1 MRSFRHSRN
10 HLLPLGES
18 RVRVQDLRRLATLT
32 RRCRAALSQRERA
45 SNSDCSECRL
55 CVTFHR
61 PIPFA
66 MLSYSVR
73 TKFLTAG
80 FLVPTLFISA
90 CSSNSVAGKRA
101 DSEVRDE
108 HVQVHAIP
116 VKLQE
121 LRRNVE
127 SVGSLFALEE
137 VTVSSEVDGKVD
149 EVLVDVGDRVERGQ
163 PLVNVSTIELKLAL
177 DQQRALYAQARA
189 RLGITEDSDDIKNV
203 LDSAEVKKAAADLKE
218 AEEAYK
224 RSQQL
229 LEKRLIPRQD
239 FDQVDARVHSAR
251 AAYDLAVQSVQNLRA
266 QLPQYKASVELAEK
280 KLRDAVIR
288 APFKGQVKERVVSPG
303 QYLKVQTPV
312 MVIVSVD
319 PLRVRLK
326 IPETMAGLIQIG
338 DRLQVIVDAYA
349 GKTFSGKLSRI
360 NPSVDPQSRTFEV
373 EALLENPEGLLK
385 PGFFVKARIP
395 SGKVDSVMAVPQE
408 GLQYSFG
415 VYKVC
420 LIQGD
425 VLKETEVKVGD
436 LSREQ
441 IEVVSG
447 IKAGDTIAVPVKGQV
462 LKDEAKIK
470 LVD

>member
-1 MRSFRHSRN
+1 
-10 HLLPLGES
+10 
-18 RVRVQDLRRLATLT
+18 
-32 RRCRAALSQRERA
+32 
-45 SNSDCSECRL
+45 
-55 CVTFHR
+55 
-61 PIPFA
+61 

-127 SVGSLFALEE
+127 SVGSLFAREE

-177 DQQRALYAQARA
+177 DQQRALYQQARA
-189 RLGITEDSDDIKNV
+189 RLGITEESDDIKNV
-203 LDSAEVKKAAADLKE
+203 LDAAEVKKAAADLKD
-218 AEEAYK
+218 AEEVYK

-229 LEKRLIPRQD
+229 LEKKLLPRQD
-239 FDQVDARVHSAR
+239 FDQTEARLNAAR
-251 AAYDLAVQSVQNLRA
+251 AASDLAVQSVQNLRA
-266 QLPQYKASVELAEK
+266 QLPQYRASVELAEK

-312 MVIVSVD
+312 TVIVSMD

-326 IPETMAGLIQIG
+326 IPDTMAGWIQVG
-338 DRLQVIVDAYA
+338 DRIQVSVEAYSD
-349 GKTFSGKLSRI
+349 KTFSGKLTRI
-360 NPSVDPQSRTFEV
+360 NPSVDPQNRTFEV
-373 EALLENPEGLLK
+373 EALLENAEGLM
-385 PGFFVKARIP
+385 R
-395 SGKVDSVMAVPQE
+395 D
-408 GLQYSFG
+408 
-415 VYKVC
+415 
-420 LIQGD
+420 
-425 VLKETEVKVGD
+425 
-436 LSREQ
+436 
-441 IEVVSG
+441 
-447 IKAGDTIAVPVKGQV
+447 
-462 LKDEAKIK
+462 KDRKSTR
-470 LVD
+470 LNSSH

>member
-1 MRSFRHSRN
+1 
-10 HLLPLGES
+10 
-18 RVRVQDLRRLATLT
+18 
-32 RRCRAALSQRERA
+32 
-45 SNSDCSECRL
+45 
-55 CVTFHR
+55 
-61 PIPFA
+61 

-177 DQQRALYAQARA
+177 DQQRALYQQARA

-288 APFKGQVKERVVSPG
+288 APFKGQIKERVVSPG

-338 DRLQVIVDAYA
+338 DRLQVTVDAYPNR
-349 GKTFSGKLSRI
+349 TFSGKLSRI
-360 NPSVDPQSRTFEV
+360 NPSVDPQSRSFEV
-373 EALLENPEGLLK
+373 EALLENAKGLLK

-395 SGKVDSVMAVPQE
+395 SAKLDPGMVVPQDA
-408 GLQYSFG
+408 LQYSYG
-415 VYKVC
+415 IYKIF

-425 VLKETEVKVGD
+425 VLKEQEVKVGD
-436 LSREQ
+436 LSAEQ
-441 IEVVSG
+441 IEIVSG
-447 IKAGDTIAVPVKGQV
+447 VKAGDMIGVPVKGQV
-462 LKDEAKIK
+462 LKDAARIK

>member
-1 MRSFRHSRN
+1 
-10 HLLPLGES
+10 
-18 RVRVQDLRRLATLT
+18 
-32 RRCRAALSQRERA
+32 
-45 SNSDCSECRL
+45 
-55 CVTFHR
+55 
-61 PIPFA
+61 

-177 DQQRALYAQARA
+177 DQQRALYQQARA

-288 APFKGQVKERVVSPG
+288 APFKGQIKERVVSPG

-338 DRLQVIVDAYA
+338 DRLQVTVDAYPNR
-349 GKTFSGKLSRI
+349 TFSGKLSRI

-373 EALLENPEGLLK
+373 EALLENAKGLLK

-395 SGKVDSVMAVPQE
+395 SAKLDPGMVVPQDA
-408 GLQYSFG
+408 LQYSYG
-415 VYKVC
+415 IYKIF

-425 VLKETEVKVGD
+425 VLKEQEVKVGD
-436 LSREQ
+436 LSAEQ
-441 IEVVSG
+441 IEIVSG
-447 IKAGDTIAVPVKGQV
+447 VKAGDMIGVPVKGQV
-462 LKDEAKIK
+462 LKDAARIK

>member
-1 MRSFRHSRN
+1 
-10 HLLPLGES
+10 
-18 RVRVQDLRRLATLT
+18 
-32 RRCRAALSQRERA
+32 
-45 SNSDCSECRL
+45 
-55 CVTFHR
+55 
-61 PIPFA
+61 
-66 MLSYSVR
+66 
-73 TKFLTAG
+73 
-80 FLVPTLFISA
+80 LFISA

-177 DQQRALYAQARA
+177 DQQRALYQQARA

-288 APFKGQVKERVVSPG
+288 APFKGQIKERVVSPG

-338 DRLQVIVDAYA
+338 DRLQVTVDAYPNR
-349 GKTFSGKLSRI
+349 TFSGKLSRI

-373 EALLENPEGLLK
+373 EALLENAKGLLK

-395 SGKVDSVMAVPQE
+395 SAKLDPGMVVPQDA
-408 GLQYSFG
+408 LQYSYG
-415 VYKVC
+415 IYKIF

-425 VLKETEVKVGD
+425 VLKEQEVKVGD
-436 LSREQ
+436 LSAEQ
-441 IEVVSG
+441 IEIVSG
-447 IKAGDTIAVPVKGQV
+447 VKAGDMIGVPVKGQV
-462 LKDEAKIK
+462 LKDAARIK

>member
-1 MRSFRHSRN
+1 
-10 HLLPLGES
+10 
-18 RVRVQDLRRLATLT
+18 
-32 RRCRAALSQRERA
+32 
-45 SNSDCSECRL
+45 
-55 CVTFHR
+55 
-61 PIPFA
+61 
-66 MLSYSVR
+66 MLSYSAR
-73 TKFLTAG
+73 TKCLIGTFVVA
-80 FLVPTLFISA
+80 TLFTISA
-90 CSSNSVAGKRA
+90 CSSNSVADKRA
-101 DSEVRDE
+101 DSEARDE
-108 HVQVHAIP
+108 NVQVHAIP

-177 DQQRALYAQARA
+177 DQQRALYQQARA
-189 RLGITEDSDDIKNV
+189 RLGITEESDDIKNV
-203 LDSAEVKKAAADLKE
+203 PDAAEVKKAAADLKE

-224 RSQQL
+224 RSEQL

-239 FDQVDARVHSAR
+239 FDQIDARVHSAR

-312 MVIVSVD
+312 MVIVSMD

-338 DRLQVIVDAYA
+338 DRLLVTVDAYPNRA
-349 GKTFSGKLSRI
+349 FSGKLSRI

-373 EALLENPEGLLK
+373 EALLENLEGLLK

-395 SGKVDSVMAVPQE
+395 SAKLDPGLVVPQDA
-408 GLQYSFG
+408 LQYSYG
-415 VYKVC
+415 IYKVF

-425 VLKETEVKVGD
+425 VLKEQEVKVGD
-436 LSREQ
+436 LSAEQ
-441 IEVVSG
+441 VEIVSG
-447 IKAGDTIAVPVKGQV
+447 VKAGDMIAVPVKGQV
-462 LKDEAKIK
+462 LKDEARIK

>member
-1 MRSFRHSRN
+1 M
-10 HLLPLGES
+10 
-18 RVRVQDLRRLATLT
+18 V
-32 RRCRAALSQRERA
+32 
-45 SNSDCSECRL
+45 
-55 CVTFHR
+55 
-61 PIPFA
+61 
-66 MLSYSVR
+66 SYSAR
-73 TKFLTAG
+73 TKFLIGTFVVA
-80 FLVPTLFISA
+80 TLFTISA
-90 CSSNSVAGKRA
+90 CSSNSVADKRA
-101 DSEVRDE
+101 DSEARDE
-108 HVQVHAIP
+108 NVQVHAIP

-121 LRRNVE
+121 LRRNLE

-137 VTVSSEVDGKVD
+137 VTVSSKVDGKVD

-177 DQQRALYAQARA
+177 DEQRALYLQARA
-189 RLGITEDSDDIKNV
+189 RLGITEESDDIKNV
-203 LDSAEVKKAAADLKE
+203 PDAAEVKKAAADLKE

-224 RSQQL
+224 RSEQL

-239 FDQVDARVHSAR
+239 FDQIDARVHSAR

-288 APFKGQVKERVVSPG
+288 APFKGQVKERVVAPG

-312 MVIVSVD
+312 MVIVSMD

-326 IPETMAGLIQIG
+326 IPETMAGWIQTG
-338 DRLQVIVDAYA
+338 DRIQVSVEAYPD
-349 GKTFSGKLSRI
+349 KTFSGKLSRI

-395 SGKVDSVMAVPQE
+395 SGKIDQAMAVPQE
-408 GLQYSFG
+408 ALQYSYG

-420 LIQGD
+420 LLQGD

-436 LSREQ
+436 LSSE
-441 IEVVSG
+441 EVEIVSG
-447 IKAGDTIAVPVKGQV
+447 IKPGDMIAVAVRGQV
-462 LKDEAKIK
+462 LGACAKIQI
-470 LVD
+470 DQ

>member
-1 MRSFRHSRN
+1 
-10 HLLPLGES
+10 
-18 RVRVQDLRRLATLT
+18 
-32 RRCRAALSQRERA
+32 
-45 SNSDCSECRL
+45 
-55 CVTFHR
+55 
-61 PIPFA
+61 
-66 MLSYSVR
+66 MLSYSAR
-73 TKFLTAG
+73 TKCLIGTFVVA
-80 FLVPTLFISA
+80 TLFTISA
-90 CSSNSVAGKRA
+90 CSSNSVADKRA
-101 DSEVRDE
+101 DSEARDE
-108 HVQVHAIP
+108 NVQVHAIP

-177 DQQRALYAQARA
+177 DQQRALYQQARA
-189 RLGITEDSDDIKNV
+189 RLGITEESDDIKNV
-203 LDSAEVKKAAADLKE
+203 PDAAEVKKAAADLKE

-224 RSQQL
+224 RSEQL

-239 FDQVDARVHSAR
+239 FDQIDARVHSAR

-312 MVIVSVD
+312 MVIVSMD

-338 DRLQVIVDAYA
+338 DRLLVTVDAYPHRA
-349 GKTFSGKLSRI
+349 FSGKLSRS

-395 SGKVDSVMAVPQE
+395 SGKLDPGMAVPQDA
-408 GLQYSFG
+408 LQYSYG
-415 VYKVC
+415 IYKVF

-425 VLKETEVKVGD
+425 VLKEQEVKVGD
-436 LSREQ
+436 LSAEQ
-441 IEVVSG
+441 VEIVSG
-447 IKAGDTIAVPVKGQV
+447 VKAGDMIAVPVKGQV
-462 LKDEAKIK
+462 LKDEARIK

>member
-1 MRSFRHSRN
+1 
-10 HLLPLGES
+10 
-18 RVRVQDLRRLATLT
+18 
-32 RRCRAALSQRERA
+32 
-45 SNSDCSECRL
+45 
-55 CVTFHR
+55 
-61 PIPFA
+61 

-80 FLVPTLFISA
+80 FVVATLFVSA
-90 CSSNSVAGKRA
+90 CSNNVEGKRA
-101 DSEVRDE
+101 DAPARDE
-108 HVQVHAIP
+108 YIQVHAIP
-116 VKLQE
+116 VKLQK

-177 DQQRALYAQARA
+177 DQQRALYQQARA
-189 RLGITEDSDDIKNV
+189 RLGITEESDDIKNV
-203 LDSAEVKKAAADLKE
+203 LDAAEVKKAAADLKE

-224 RSQQL
+224 RSEQL
-229 LEKRLIPRQD
+229 FEKKLMPRQD
-239 FDQVDARVHSAR
+239 FDQVDARMHSAR

-266 QLPQYKASVELAEK
+266 QLPQYNASVELAEK

-288 APFKGQVKERVVSPG
+288 APFKGQIKERVVSTG

-395 SGKVDSVMAVPQE
+395 SGKIDQAMAVSQE
-408 GLQYSFG
+408 ALQYSYG

>member
-1 MRSFRHSRN
+1 
-10 HLLPLGES
+10 
-18 RVRVQDLRRLATLT
+18 
-32 RRCRAALSQRERA
+32 
-45 SNSDCSECRL
+45 
-55 CVTFHR
+55 
-61 PIPFA
+61 

-288 APFKGQVKERVVSPG
+288 APFKGQIKERVVSPG

-338 DRLQVIVDAYA
+338 DRLQVTVDAYPNR
-349 GKTFSGKLSRI
+349 TFSGKLSRI

-373 EALLENPEGLLK
+373 EALLENAKGLLK

-395 SGKVDSVMAVPQE
+395 SAKLDPGMVVPQDA
-408 GLQYSFG
+408 LQYSYG
-415 VYKVC
+415 IYKIF

-425 VLKETEVKVGD
+425 VLKEQEVKVGD
-436 LSREQ
+436 LSAEQ
-441 IEVVSG
+441 IEIVSG
-447 IKAGDTIAVPVKGQV
+447 VKAGDMIGVPVKGQV
-462 LKDEAKIK
+462 LKDAARIK